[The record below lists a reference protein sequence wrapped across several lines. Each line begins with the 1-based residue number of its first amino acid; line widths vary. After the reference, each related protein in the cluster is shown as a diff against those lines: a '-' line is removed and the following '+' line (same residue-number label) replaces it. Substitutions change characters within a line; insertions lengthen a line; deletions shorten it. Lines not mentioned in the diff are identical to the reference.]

1 MKYRLRPVVVDAIQ
15 WTGDN
20 SLDIAD
26 FLGIDIDEVE
36 FTDDDMV
43 AVGFDVCDV
52 NEWIIRHEHE
62 TGKLTVCDDITFNKT
77 YEPVEPEEGTAT

>member
-1 MKYRLRPVVVDAIQ
+1 MEYRNRPVFVDAIQ

-52 NEWIIRHEHE
+52 NEWIIRNE
-62 TGKLTVCDDITFNKT
+62 TGRLSVSDDAAFNAV
-77 YEPVEPEEGTAT
+77 YEPVEPKEGATA